1 MKRKDVAFVR
11 FTNLQNVSVWKDLG
25 QSCKGNG
32 MRKIDQM
39 NVFQVLYW
47 IVWTRI
53 FHMRSHSIGETRFYW
68 WKINFE
74 KLEVVAYFILF

>member
-47 IVWTRI
+47 IAQIYEPTVNNL
-53 FHMRSHSIGETRFYW
+53 SIHKELMTCVFYATHNAL
-68 WKINFE
+68 KS
-74 KLEVVAYFILF
+74 FIM